1 MKIPWSK
8 IGDTLLVIAAIT
20 VAAIVVRRELFA
32 KPPMAIS
39 GVTYEYVE
47 NWKDLVPFG
56 IALDPK
62 ASSVTVIEFGDL
74 ECPACRAFHTSL
86 TRSMA
91 KDTTLSFLFLHYPLP
106 QHRFARI
113 SAQALECANRYG
125 YAAPFMDLIYQ
136 KQDSIGL
143 KSWESFGHEAGI
155 NDANEFSL
163 CVTSADSIID
173 SRIDQ
178 AMLVASRL
186 QVQSTPTF

>member
-1 MKIPWSK
+1 
-8 IGDTLLVIAAIT
+8 
-20 VAAIVVRRELFA
+20 
-32 KPPMAIS
+32 
-39 GVTYEYVE
+39 
-47 NWKDLVPFG
+47 
-56 IALDPK
+56 
-62 ASSVTVIEFGDL
+62 
-74 ECPACRAFHTSL
+74 
-86 TRSMA
+86 MA

-186 QVQSTPTF
+186 QVQSTPTVLINGWRFATPPNEAALLDAIGNLRRQKPVFKKFESRRF